1 MFVVFDDLFFKFA
14 SKLLK
19 SFSRKLILELSFEL
33 LQAVVIDKLPFEKMF
48 KFMYTFIDKFFTDQL
63 HQTRCL
69 EYL

>member
-1 MFVVFDDLFFKFA
+1 
-14 SKLLK
+14 
-19 SFSRKLILELSFEL
+19 L